1 MSKMQQAIL
10 RLMTA
15 AMLTMWALVLYL
27 AVDLFQ
33 RGQLTTLSI
42 LPTLATLPTLTPSP
56 TVVAAVERTP
66 VAVPLSPPI
75 LPSFQALLPTSSLG
89 EGLAE
94 TAIPTPTLS
103 ARLLNIVAVM
113 PSVYLP
119 PSATPYPSD
128 VTVIP
133 AVPNPYE
140 PLAEATRTAP
150 PYYGWHSF
158 ESDYPHVQY
167 ATPWERRLHTRA
179 SRGQYH
185 CTENVYSSVSF
196 AFEGEGLRIRYV
208 AARNMGMFQ
217 VVVDGVVID
226 TVDAYAPEIAFPGT
240 RVYTLAPGQHTVV
253 LRSAGTKHAQSEGYT
268 VALDAIQVWRGDAH
282 TLIQPLSA
290 LVSPTAASIPARV
303 ELLSAPLS
311 PAPTATPGAPQ
322 PQIAALVIGYDEN
335 GNRAVDPAE
344 GVSDIPVRVV
354 EAESNRLLASGFTD
368 AAGYAEIAYASAG
381 AARLVVP
388 YFGRVWTIP
397 RSRDNMASFELVLQA
412 GNQPGVV
419 P

>member
-1 MSKMQQAIL
+1 MSKMQRAIL
-10 RLMTA
+10 RLMAA

-27 AVDLFQ
+27 AADMISREKLP
-33 RGQLTTLSI
+33 TLPI

-56 TVVAAVERTP
+56 TISTSVEPMPGALVVT
-66 VAVPLSPPI
+66 PI
-75 LPSFQALLPTSSLG
+75 LPSSQTLLPTASLG
-89 EGLAE
+89 EGLSE
-94 TAIPTPTLS
+94 TPIPTPTLS

-113 PSVYLP
+113 PGVYQP
-119 PSATPYPSD
+119 PSATPYPPD
-128 VTVIP
+128 VTLIP

-150 PYYGWHSF
+150 PYYGWYSF
-158 ESDYPHVQY
+158 ESDHPNVIY
-167 ATPWERRLHTRA
+167 ATRWERRLHTLA

-185 CTENVYSSVSF
+185 RTEDVYSSVRF

-208 AARNMGMFQ
+208 AARNMGVFQ

-226 TVDAYAPEIAFPGT
+226 TVDAYVPEIAFPGT
-240 RVYTLAPGQHTVV
+240 HVYALAPGQHTVV

-268 VALDAIQVWRGDAH
+268 VALDAIQVWRGDPH
-282 TLIQPLSA
+282 TRIVPPLTPA
-290 LVSPTAASIPARV
+290 SPTAEPMPARV
-303 ELLSAPLS
+303 ELLSAPPS
-311 PAPTATPGAPQ
+311 PEPTATPGAPQ
-322 PQIAALVIGYDEN
+322 PQIVALVIGYDEN

-344 GVSDIPVRVV
+344 GVSGIPVRVV
-354 EAESNRLLASGFTD
+354 EAESNRLLASGTTD
-368 AAGYAEIAYASAG
+368 AAGYAEVAYASAG

-397 RSRDNMASFELVLQA
+397 RSRDGMASFELVLGA